1 MNDKKNFSIEKTF
14 ALAIQNHQKN
24 NLQIAEKFY
33 KEILE
38 INSNHFG
45 SIFYLGTL
53 LAQTKK
59 LDLAKPLLLK
69 ATSYISWRK

>member
-1 MNDKKNFSIEKTF
+1 MIKNFSIEKTF

-45 SIFYLGTL
+45 SILFR
-53 LAQTKK
+53 
-59 LDLAKPLLLK
+59 
-69 ATSYISWRK
+69 YIISSD

>member
-1 MNDKKNFSIEKTF
+1 MNDKKKLNIEETF
-14 ALAIQNHQKN
+14 AQAIQNHQKN
-24 NLQIAEKFY
+24 NLQIAENLY
-33 KEILE
+33 KDILK

-59 LDLAKPLLLK
+59 IRFSKTIAF
-69 ATSYISWRK
+69 